1 MRNIY
6 RLSLLALCL
15 ITSVVLTACGSGEN
29 EKIPAPTPEPLPPVV
44 EKNPSVARQ
53 WNEVLLSA
61 IRNDFARP
69 TVHARNLFHVSS
81 AMYDAWTAFTDDSSN
96 YLLGK
101 TLSGSECKFAGINP
115 NDDTPVGIQN
125 AREEAISYAAYKLIY
140 TRFALSPDKA
150 ETFAAA
156 DTLMANL
163 GYNMSNIST
172 DYSSGSAAALGN
184 HIAECYLAFGAVD
197 GSKEDIQHGNTFYQV
212 SNNPLDPIQAGN
224 PNISHLN
231 RWQSLDLGTY
241 IDQSGNVVT
250 GTIEFLGAEWGAVAP
265 FSLSSDNLTI
275 HERDDNQYYVYHDP
289 GMPPTIEGEL
299 AEEYE
304 WNFSLVSKWS
314 SHLDPNDG
322 VMMDISPKSQGNI
335 NIADIPH
342 SFTELSNFY
351 KTEGGDIGT
360 GYNINPATGES
371 YTEQLVP
378 RGDYARVLAEFWAD
392 GPDSE
397 TPPGHWFV
405 IMNEVFE
412 HPEFERKFEGQ
423 GKLVGELEWD
433 VKSYFVLGGTMHDA
447 AIAAWGIKGWYD
459 YIRPISSI
467 RAMADLGQRSD
478 MTKPN
483 FHPQGL
489 KLETGLIELIE
500 TDDPLAGYSNEQVGK
515 IKLFAWKGPEY
526 IANETIDMAG
536 VGWILAENWWPYQR
550 PSFVTPPFAG
560 FVSGHS
566 TYSRAAAEMLTLLTG
581 NPYFPGGMSGFYI
594 KKNEF
599 LVFEEGPSVDMVL
612 QWATYRDASDQCSL
626 SRIWGGIHPPADDIP
641 GRLIGEKIGKGAY
654 AFAKDYFEGKN
665 KELKH

>member
-1 MRNIY
+1 MNKTKNKSLAV
-6 RLSLLALCL
+6 LSLLSSM
-15 ITSVVLTACGSGEN
+15 ILTACGSD
-29 EKIPAPTPEPLPPVV
+29 EKQPEPLPEPPPAEVV

-53 WNEVLLSA
+53 WNEVLLEG

-69 TVHARNLFHVSS
+69 TVHARNLFHISS
-81 AMYDAWTAFTDDSSN
+81 AMYDAWTAFTDKSSN
-96 YLLGK
+96 YLLGN
-101 TLSGSECKFAGINP
+101 TLQGAECSFSGITP
-115 NDDTPVGIQN
+115 TDDTEVGKQT
-125 AREEAISYAAYKLIY
+125 AREEAISYASYRLISE
-140 TRFALSPDKA
+140 RFKLSPDKD
-150 ETFAAA
+150 ETFVLA
-156 DTLMANL
+156 DELMADL
-163 GYNMSNIST
+163 GYDISNNAT

-184 HIAECYLAFGAVD
+184 HIAECYIALGAVD
-197 GSKEDIQHGNTFYQV
+197 GAKEDILHGNAYYQV
-212 SNNPLDPIQAGN
+212 SNLPMDPEQPGN
-224 PNISHLN
+224 PNITDLD

-250 GTIEFLGAEWGAVAP
+250 GAIEFLGAEWGEVMP
-265 FSLSSDNLTI
+265 FSMTNADKTTF
-275 HERDDNQYYVYHDP
+275 ERNGNNYIVYHDP

-322 VMMDISPKSQGNI
+322 VIIDISPKSQGNI
-335 NIADIPH
+335 DIADMPRNF
-342 SFTELSNFY
+342 SDYKNFY
-351 KTEGGDIGT
+351 NVADGGDIGQ
-360 GYNINPATGES
+360 GYETNPITGEA

-397 TPPGHWFV
+397 TPPGHWYV
-405 IMNEVFE
+405 LMNTVFE
-412 HPEFERKFEGQ
+412 HDDFERKFEGQ
-423 GKLVGELEWD
+423 GEEVGELEWD
-433 VKSYFVLGGTMHDA
+433 VKSYFVLGGTMHDS

-459 YIRPISSI
+459 YIRPVSAI

-478 MTKPN
+478 MSKPN
-483 FHPQGL
+483 YHAKGL
-489 KLETGLIELIE
+489 SLETGLIELVMSG
-500 TDDPLAGYSNEQVGK
+500 DPLAGENDEHLGK
-515 IKLFAWKGPEY
+515 IKVFAWKGPQY
-526 IANETIDMAG
+526 INDEAIDMAG
-536 VGWILAENWWPYQR
+536 VDWILAENWWPYQR

-581 NPYFPGGMSGFYI
+581 SAYFPGGMSGFNVT
-594 KKNEF
+594 KNEF

-654 AFAKDYFEGKN
+654 AFAKEYFDGN
-665 KELKH
+665 K